1 MPASLST
8 LKLPATPPSVA
19 NARTFDAALLFADG
33 AVARRD
39 STGARPSPRRD
50 RDAVLSFDFH
60 LARKETTAIAIAASR
75 DFLPPALMRITTHV
89 DILVPLA
96 SNDGRP
102 FPAKIFH
109 TFENFL
115 ATLCGGFTRRGN
127 VEGVWRSPDTGIIM
141 RDRSRSYVVTLS
153 AENADE
159 QIAQIESFIC
169 RYFRQ
174 EAAFL
179 ELTQTRATVF

>member
-1 MPASLST
+1 MSASLST
-8 LKLPATPPSVA
+8 LKLPATPPDVTG
-19 NARTFDAALLFADG
+19 ARTSAAVLLFANG
-33 AVARRD
+33 AAARHD
-39 STGARPSPRRD
+39 STGAHPSPRRG
-50 RDAVLSFDFH
+50 RDAVLFFDFH
-60 LARKETTAIAIAASR
+60 LDGKETKAIAIAAPR
-75 DFLPPALMRITTHV
+75 DFHPPALMRTTTRV

-96 SNDGRP
+96 DNDGRL
-102 FPAKIFH
+102 FPATRFH

>member
-1 MPASLST
+1 MSASLST
-8 LKLPATPPSVA
+8 LKLPATPPHVA
-19 NARTFDAALLFADG
+19 GARTSVAALLLADG
-33 AVARRD
+33 AAARRD
-39 STGARPSPRRD
+39 STGARPSPRRG

-60 LARKETTAIAIAASR
+60 LARKETNAIVTAASR
-75 DFLPPALMRITTHV
+75 DFLIPAPMRTTTRV

-96 SNDGRP
+96 DNDGRP
-102 FPAKIFH
+102 FLATTFH
-109 TFENFL
+109 TFENYL

-127 VEGVWRSPDTGIIM
+127 VEGVWRSPETGTIM
-141 RDRSRSYVVTLS
+141 RDRSRSYVVTLA
-153 AENADE
+153 AEAAEE